1 MAESHNCRMGSCFRT
16 CCKVALSCWFDF
28 SRQNP
33 FQLIVALSSTDEAR
47 GGLFYDDGESL
58 GKRWPALKNEK
69 RISLLT
75 SSILLCTPN
84 C

>member
-1 MAESHNCRMGSCFRT
+1 MAESYNCMMGCCCRT
-16 CCKVALSCWFDF
+16 YSKVALFCWFGF

-58 GKRWPALKNEK
+58 GKRWPSLKN
-69 RISLLT
+69 
-75 SSILLCTPN
+75 
-84 C
+84 

>member
-1 MAESHNCRMGSCFRT
+1 MSESYNCSSVT
-16 CCKVALSCWFDF
+16 WLSVGRNSRASSFWFVF

-58 GKRWPALKNEK
+58 GKR
-69 RISLLT
+69 
-75 SSILLCTPN
+75 
-84 C
+84 

>member
-1 MAESHNCRMGSCFRT
+1 MMGSCFRT
-16 CCKVALSCWFDF
+16 YSKVALSCWFDF

-58 GKRWPALKNEK
+58 GKRWPALKNK
-69 RISLLT
+69 NIPPCLLYT
-75 SSILLCTPN
+75 AVHSELSTKT
-84 C
+84 

>member
-1 MAESHNCRMGSCFRT
+1 MCHLHSCSFKIALYGRKLQLYDGLLLQDVS
-16 CCKVALSCWFDF
+16 KVALSCWFDF

-58 GKRWPALKNEK
+58 GKRWPALKN
-69 RISLLT
+69 
-75 SSILLCTPN
+75 
-84 C
+84 